1 MNLMLR
7 FGKLMFASVAL
18 FSSLSAAQTRGNS
31 SPGFH
36 QLSES
41 PEIYICEHFL
51 SDQECDYI
59 IRLADPHLARST
71 VVDPKSPA
79 NLLDYR
85 RTSQGMWIQGEL
97 IDPVVK
103 NIQRKIAQATAIPE
117 SHCEDFQ
124 VLHYDLGGEYQP
136 HFDYFDT
143 STPGGLS
150 HYNRG
155 GQRVATFMIYLAN
168 TEEGGET
175 IFPKADLK
183 VTPEKGKAVLF
194 FNVDPNGKEDP
205 MSFHGGA
212 PVLKGEKW
220 IITRWMRQGVFH

>member
-1 MNLMLR
+1 MLSMLR
-7 FGKLMFASVAL
+7 FGKLVFAGVVL
-18 FSSLSAAQTRGNS
+18 FSSLSAAQSRGNS
-31 SPGFH
+31 LEGFY

-41 PEIYICEHFL
+41 PEIYIFEHFL

-59 IRLADPHLARST
+59 IRLAHPYLARST

-79 NLLDYR
+79 NLLDKR
-85 RTSQGMWIQGEL
+85 RTSQGMWIQGDL

-103 NIQRKIAQATAIPE
+103 NIQRKIAQVTQIPE
-117 SHCEDFQ
+117 ENCEDIQ

-136 HFDYFDT
+136 HVDYFDPL
-143 STPGGLS
+143 TPGGLS

-155 GQRVATFMIYLAN
+155 GQRVATFMIYLAD

-175 IFPKADLK
+175 IFPKAGLK
-183 VTPEKGKAVLF
+183 VVPEKGKAVLF
-194 FNVDPNGKEDP
+194 YNVDANGKEDP

-220 IITRWMRQGVFH
+220 ILNRWMRQGVFH

>member
-1 MNLMLR
+1 MDLTLR
-7 FGKLMFASVAL
+7 FRKLVFASVVL
-18 FSSLSAAQTRGNS
+18 FSSLNAAQTRGNPS
-31 SPGFH
+31 AEFY
-36 QLSES
+36 QLAQS
-41 PEIYICEHFL
+41 PEIYICDHFL

-59 IRLADPHLARST
+59 IRLADPHLVRST
-71 VVDPKSPA
+71 VVDPQSPA
-79 NLLDYR
+79 HLLDKR

-103 NIQRKIAQATAIPE
+103 NIQRKIAQVTQIPE
-117 SHCEDFQ
+117 ANCEDIQ

-155 GQRVATFMIYLAN
+155 GQRVATFMIFLEN

-183 VTPEKGKAVLF
+183 ITPEKGKAILF
-194 FNVDPNGKEDP
+194 FNVDTNDKEDP
-205 MSFHGGA
+205 MSLHGGA

-220 IITRWMRQGVFH
+220 IMTRWMRQGVFD

>member
-7 FGKLMFASVAL
+7 FRKLGFASVVL
-18 FSSLSAAQTRGNS
+18 FSSLSAQTRENYS
-31 SPGFH
+31 AEFYQLAQSPK
-36 QLSES
+36 
-41 PEIYICEHFL
+41 IYICDHFL
-51 SDQECDYI
+51 SDQECDHI
-59 IRLADPHLARST
+59 IRLAEPHLARST
-71 VVDPKSPA
+71 VVDLQSPA
-79 NLLDYR
+79 DLVDIR

-103 NIQRKIAQATAIPE
+103 NIQRKIAQATQIPE
-117 SHCEDFQ
+117 ENCEDFQ

-136 HFDYFDT
+136 HFDYFDI

-183 VTPEKGKAVLF
+183 IIPEKGKAVLF
-194 FNVDPNGKEDP
+194 FNVDTNGKEDP

-220 IITRWMRQGVFH
+220 IITRWMRQGIFY